1 MNLKRTFERWVK
13 RGFQTG
19 VATSPS
25 PLRGRASGDED
36 IAAPIDGGRP
46 CGLVRLG
53 LRWLAA
59 GCLVL
64 SSFLPA
70 SAGEPLHY
78 LATGVNGDGL
88 TKDDELIAFH
98 RSATDDDGNVFAV
111 GIFQGVVRFQGMTL
125 QPLNPTEPR
134 RTGIFVTRQGAG
146 GGWDYLTSV
155 FSSFPQAL
163 NTTEFGLTLAKSI
176 QVTDVEVDGTSVYIA
191 ATINDGTSS
200 RAGVVIKVAKDTGA
214 ATWIRYI
221 TGTDVT
227 MNALAVDSGGRVTVG
242 GAFQGYKANTVTPGA
257 CPEPRARGTAEH
269 DHWGW

>member
-1 MNLKRTFERWVK
+1 MNLIRTFERLVK
-13 RGFQTG
+13 RPFSAG
-19 VATSPS
+19 VETSPS
-25 PLRGRASGDED
+25 PLQRHTHGDED
-36 IAAPIDGGRP
+36 IAAPIEAVSAGTR
-46 CGLVRLG
+46 GLMRLG

-59 GCLVL
+59 GFMAVASL
-64 SSFLPA
+64 LPA
-70 SAGEPLHY
+70 HAGEPLHY
-78 LATGVNGDGL
+78 LATGVSGDGL

-214 ATWIRYI
+214 AT
-221 TGTDVT
+221 
-227 MNALAVDSGGRVTVG
+227 
-242 GAFQGYKANTVTPGA
+242 
-257 CPEPRARGTAEH
+257 
-269 DHWGW
+269 